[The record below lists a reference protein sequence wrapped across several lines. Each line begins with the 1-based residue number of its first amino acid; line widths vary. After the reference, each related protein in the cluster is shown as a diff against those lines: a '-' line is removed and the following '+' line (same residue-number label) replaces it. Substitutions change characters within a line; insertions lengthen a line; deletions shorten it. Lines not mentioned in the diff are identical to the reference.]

1 MKKRFFSLVLVLFSL
16 SVIAQ
21 TNDPVIMKV
30 NGKDIKKSEFEYFYY
45 KYNSEDVVDKITL
58 DEYIKLFRNLKLR
71 VAAAEEQRL
80 DTTVSFV
87 AELADYRSQLAQS
100 YSKELAINE
109 SLVKREYDRTKDLVE
124 ISHILVA
131 FPNTENSA
139 FKTFPADTA
148 ATYKKASQLRN
159 RLLKGE
165 DFEKLAAELSDDAGS
180 KKGDRPGYLG
190 WYSGMGLA
198 PALEDIAF
206 TTPAGKIG
214 TLARTGFG
222 YHIIKVLNK
231 KENPGQVNAAHIL
244 IECPEGADS
253 IQVEKASKTVYGI
266 YDNLIR
272 GEDFAKL
279 AKANSNDP
287 GTSPQGG
294 DLGWFNPVNM
304 IPEFQKVLVDLKNPG
319 DISIPFKT
327 KFGYHI
333 VKLLNT
339 KPVES
344 FEEKKDEIESKLLSG
359 GYFVALHQQD
369 IDKLKAENG
378 FVKKEAAYKKL
389 SVAAHTIY
397 PTDSL
402 FYDIF
407 KQDTEVLFQVGSE
420 SFSIAGFTLFLEKNT
435 RSAYTL
441 STELLADKLGMYE
454 VRAIQETIDKSLE
467 SNYPDFKNLMQEY
480 HDGILMFDISNR
492 EIWEKASLDTIGL
505 ENYFE
510 KNRHLFAWDEPY
522 FKGYVV
528 WVKDAK
534 IKKEMLKEIAKM
546 QEDEAVAYLY
556 ENYKVGKVSYVNAEK
571 GLFKKGDNAFVDEQA
586 FKSGKAENPVGYQ
599 DFFLLGKVIT
609 APESYKDVRGLVVT
623 SYQDYLEEEWQK
635 KLNDQ
640 YPVEI
645 NREVLN
651 TIK

>member
-1 MKKRFFSLVLVLFSL
+1 MGKRFFSWVLVLFSI

-21 TNDPVIMKV
+21 TNDPVIMRV

-58 DEYIKLFRNLKLR
+58 DEYIKLFKNLKLR

-80 DTTVSFV
+80 DTTASFV
-87 AELADYRSQLAQS
+87 RELADYRSQLAQS
-100 YSKELAINE
+100 YIKDLAIDA
-109 SLVKREYDRTKDLVE
+109 SIVKKEYDRMKDLVE
-124 ISHILVA
+124 ISHILVV
-131 FPNTENSA
+131 FPNTENTVL
-139 FKTFPADTA
+139 KTFPADTVA
-148 ATYKKASQLRN
+148 PYKKAIQLRN

-165 DFEKLAAELSDDAGS
+165 DFEKLAAEFSDDTGS
-180 KKGDRPGYLG
+180 KKGERPGYLG
-190 WYSGMGLA
+190 WYSGLGLA
-198 PALEDIAF
+198 PSLEDIAF

-214 TLARTGFG
+214 TLARSSFG

-231 KENPGQVNAAHIL
+231 KENTGQVNAAHIL
-244 IECPEGADS
+244 IECPADADS
-253 IQVEKASKTVYGI
+253 IQVEKASKTI
-266 YDNLIR
+266 YDIYDRLIR
-272 GEDFAKL
+272 GEDFAKV
-279 AKANSNDP
+279 AKTDSNDP
-287 GTSPQGG
+287 GTASQGG
-294 DLGWFNPVNM
+294 DLGWFSPVNM
-304 IPEFQKVLVDLKNPG
+304 IPEFQKVFNDLKNPG

-333 VKLLNT
+333 VKLLDT

-344 FEEKKDEIESKLLSG
+344 FEEKKDEIENKLLSG

-378 FVKKEAAYKKL
+378 FVKNEAAYKKL
-389 SVAAHTIY
+389 TTAANTIY

-402 FYDIF
+402 FFDVF
-407 KQDTEVLFQVGSE
+407 KQDSEVLFQVGSE
-420 SFSIAGFTLFLEKNT
+420 SFSIAEFILFLEKNT
-435 RSAYTL
+435 RSAYSV
-441 STELLADKLGMYE
+441 STELLVDRLEMYE
-454 VRAIQETIDKSLE
+454 VRAMQEAIDKSLE
-467 SNYPDFKNLMQEY
+467 SKYPDFKNLMQEY
-480 HDGILMFDISNR
+480 HDGILMFEISNQ
-492 EIWEKASLDTIGL
+492 EIWEKASLDTVGL

-510 KNRHLFAWDEPY
+510 KNRNQFAWDEPY

-534 IKKEMLKEIAKM
+534 VKKKMLKEIAKM
-546 QEDEAVAYLY
+546 QEDEAVEYLY
-556 ENYKVGKVSYVNAEK
+556 ENYKVGDVSYVSAEK

-599 DFFLLGKVIT
+599 DFFLLGKVIN

-640 YPVEI
+640 YSIEV
-645 NREVLN
+645 NREILN